1 MAKHVNAHLFGTLNK
16 AIFGETAP
24 QIPTEK
30 QLESRRSFIKNAGL
44 SMASLAFMSS
54 IGRFAKPPT
63 VAIIGG
69 GLAGLT
75 ALHTFK
81 KAGLSAQLYE
91 ASNRLGGRV
100 MTSNN
105 LVGEATWTELGGEF
119 IDSNHKEILDLAQE
133 LNLRLLDT
141 QGDKNLVDLLVRINN
156 KDYSQQQIMAAFQ
169 DAAPIIRKD
178 IDSIPK
184 EISAANPGTALLLD
198 NVSIVEYLKGLHVD
212 KNIAKMLEVA
222 YESEYGMLATEQ
234 SCINMLTMLKPE
246 TATMFTDE
254 RYKVKGGNG
263 QISDVLSS
271 NYGNQINTGY
281 PLKAVTKR
289 RDSYELN
296 FEGSS
301 KSVKADFVII
311 TIPFTKLREVE
322 FVNMELPPL
331 KQKAINELGYGN
343 NAKLVLGFKQHVWEH
358 KGFEG
363 NILSDNG
370 VQYGWDNTKLQ
381 NKRDAMAGYTIFA
394 GGTAAKRLSEST
406 PKFHA
411 DRLLPKL
418 NDIMAGTQD
427 MHNGKVTRM
436 CWQDFQWAQGSYSG
450 YKVGQWTSLRGAEQ
464 MPIGNVFF
472 AGEHC
477 SADYQGF
484 MNGAV
489 QTGRQAAE
497 NILKKM
503 AK

>member
-1 MAKHVNAHLFGTLNK
+1 MSKHINSQLFGTLNK
-16 AIFGETAP
+16 AIFGEESTTA
-24 QIPTEK
+24 QAEK
-30 QLESRRSFIKNAGL
+30 QTVSRRSFIKNAGL
-44 SMASLAFMSS
+44 SLASVAFMPS
-54 IGRFAKPPT
+54 IGRFAKQPT
-63 VAIIGG
+63 IAIIGG

-81 KAGLSAQLYE
+81 KAGITAQLYE

-119 IDSNHKEILDLAQE
+119 IDSNHRDVLDLAQE
-133 LNLRLLDT
+133 LNLKLLDV
-141 QGDKNLVDLLVRINN
+141 QGNKNLVDLLVRINN

-169 DAAPIIRKD
+169 EAAPIIRKD
-178 IDSIPK
+178 IDSLPK
-184 EISAANPGTALLLD
+184 DISAANPGTALLLD
-198 NVSIVEYLKGLHVD
+198 NISIVEYLKGLRVD

-263 QISDVLSS
+263 QIAEVLSG
-271 NYGNQINTGY
+271 NYVNQISTGY
-281 PLKAVTKR
+281 PLKSISKR
-289 RDSYELN
+289 RDSYELS
-296 FEGSS
+296 FEGISR
-301 KSVKADFVII
+301 SVKADFVVI

-322 FVNMELPPL
+322 FVNMELPAL

-343 NAKLVLGFKQHVWEH
+343 NAKLVLGFKQHIWE
-358 KGFEG
+358 KNGFEG
-363 NILSDNG
+363 NVLSDNG
-370 VQYGWDNTKLQ
+370 VQYGWDNTKHQ
-381 NKRDAMAGYTIFA
+381 NSSDAMAGYTIFA
-394 GGTAAKRLSEST
+394 GGNAAKRLSENT

-418 NDIMAGTQD
+418 NDIIRGTQD

-436 CWQDFQWAQGSYSG
+436 CWQDFQWSQGSYSG
-450 YKVGQWTSLRGAEQ
+450 YKVGQWTTLRGAEQ
-464 MPIGNVFF
+464 MPVGNLFF

-497 NILKKM
+497 NILKKIRN
-503 AK
+503 